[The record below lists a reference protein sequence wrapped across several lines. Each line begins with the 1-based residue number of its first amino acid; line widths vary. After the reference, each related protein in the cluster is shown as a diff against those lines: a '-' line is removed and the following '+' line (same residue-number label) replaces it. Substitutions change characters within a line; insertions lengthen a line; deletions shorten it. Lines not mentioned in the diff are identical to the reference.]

1 MSAELVPITQA
12 RTAKIQDLRKYVDR
26 RLVSL
31 RTDRWSYWQH
41 WRQLS
46 DYILPRRGRYLMT
59 PNQATRGDPV
69 GSRIINETPIFALR
83 TLAAGLMAGLTSPAR
98 PWFRLS
104 IRDMDVS
111 DNTPVRLWLDEVTKR
126 ILKVLS
132 QSNAYNALHVI
143 YEELGCFG
151 TGCMLVETDYEDVI
165 RCQTLTAGEYYL
177 ASSGRNEIDTL
188 YREYV
193 LTVGQIVERFAPEVA
208 AGSRSYDTIAGAP
221 NLSPQVKSLWSSGQL
236 DKEINVAQA
245 IEPNDDRGPQVPGLR
260 GRKYRSIIW
269 EWGQSQTLVLELK
282 GYHEL
287 PFCAPRWHVIGNDS
301 YGRSPGMEALGSSK
315 MLQQLEKRTAQAID
329 KVLNPPMVADVSM
342 KNEPASLLP
351 GGVTYVANMQASG
364 FKPAYQIPP
373 DIRGAEEKIAKCE
386 DRINRAFFADLFLMI
401 SQLDTVR
408 TATEIIER
416 KQEKMLMLGP
426 FLERSQFELINPFID
441 RTFAIM
447 FRAGLVPPP
456 PPEIGGNALNIE
468 CVSTLA
474 DAQKSTATTGI
485 ERLVAFVG
493 NLAAAKPDTLDNVDF
508 DETVREYADLIGVTQ
523 KLIVAQ
529 QKRDAA
535 RKNRQQAVQAAQAAQ
550 LAMAGVKGAKTLSET
565 DVGGGQSALQ
575 KIFGN
580 N

>member
-1 MSAELVPITQA
+1 MTQNSRLKTQNSSEPIKELRGYLDGRMA
-12 RTAKIQDLRKYVDR
+12 GLR
-26 RLVSL
+26 SE
-31 RTDRWSYWQH
+31 RWSYWQH

-46 DYILPRRGRYLMT
+46 DFILPRRGRFLQT

-69 GSRIINETPIFALR
+69 GSRIINETPTLAAR
-83 TLAAGLMAGLTSPAR
+83 TLSAGLMAGLTSPAR

-111 DNTPVRLWLDEVTKR
+111 DNLPVRLWLDEVTKR
-126 ILKVLS
+126 LLTVLS

-143 YEELGCFG
+143 YEELGVFG
-151 TGCMLVETDYEDVI
+151 TGCVLIEEDYEDVV
-165 RCQTLTAGEYYL
+165 RCQTLTVGEYYL

-193 LTVGQIVERFAPEVA
+193 LTVAQIVDRFGVEAC
-208 AGSRSYDTIAGAP
+208 SRTV
-221 NLSPQVKSLWSSGQL
+221 QSLFESRQH
-236 DKEINVAQA
+236 DKEINVCQA
-245 IEPNDDRGPQVPGLR
+245 IEPNDDRAPQIPGLK
-260 GRKYRSIIW
+260 GRKFRSVVW
-269 EWGQSQTLVLELK
+269 EWGQSQDKVLELR
-282 GYHEL
+282 GYHEQ

-301 YGRSPGMEALGSSK
+301 YGRSPGMECLGASK
-315 MLQQLEKRTAQAID
+315 MLQTLERRTAQAID

-351 GGVTYVANMQASG
+351 GGVTYVANLAQSG
-364 FKPAYQIPP
+364 FKPAYEVPP
-373 DIRGAEEKIAKCE
+373 DIRGAEEKIAKAE
-386 DRINRAFFADLFLMI
+386 ERIKSTFFADLFLMI

-426 FLERSQFELINPFID
+426 FLERSQFELINPFIE
-441 RTFAIM
+441 RVFAVMYRARLIPSAPREIM
-447 FRAGLVPPP
+447 GRALD
-456 PPEIGGNALNIE
+456 IE

-493 NLAAAKPDTLDNVDF
+493 NLAAARPETLDNIDF

-529 QKRDAA
+529 QQRDLI
-535 RKNRQQAVQAAQAAQ
+535 RKQRAQQMQAQQQAQM
-550 LAMAGVKGAKTLSET
+550 AMAGVQGAKTLSET
-565 DVGGGQSALQ
+565 DVGGGQNALAKMLGTGQ
-575 KIFGN
+575 AA
-580 N
+580 

>member
-1 MSAELVPITQA
+1 
-12 RTAKIQDLRKYVDR
+12 
-26 RLVSL
+26 
-31 RTDRWSYWQH
+31 
-41 WRQLS
+41 
-46 DYILPRRGRYLMT
+46 
-59 PNQATRGDPV
+59 
-69 GSRIINETPIFALR
+69 
-83 TLAAGLMAGLTSPAR
+83 
-98 PWFRLS
+98 
-104 IRDMDVS
+104 MDVQ
-111 DNTPVRLWLDEVTKR
+111 DNSPVRLWLDEVTKR
-126 ILKVLS
+126 ILTVLS

-143 YEELGCFG
+143 YEELACFG
-151 TGCMLVETDYEDVI
+151 TGCMLIEPDFEDVI

-177 ASSGRNEIDTL
+177 ASSGRYEIDTL

-193 LTVGQIVERFAPEVA
+193 MTVGQISERFPRE
-208 AGSRSYDTIAGAP
+208 
-221 NLSPQVKSLWSSGQL
+221 NWSPHVESLYQSGQL
-236 DKEINVAQA
+236 DKEINIAQA
-245 IEPNDDRGPQVPGLR
+245 IEPNDGRAPQIPGLK
-260 GRKYRSIIW
+260 GRPYRSVIW
-269 EWGQSQTLVLELK
+269 EWGQSQTLVLELC

-287 PFCAPRWHVIGNDS
+287 PFCAPRWHVLGNDS
-301 YGRSPGMEALGSSK
+301 YGRSPGMETLASSK

-351 GGVTYVANMQASG
+351 GGVTYVANMAGSG
-364 FKPAYQIPP
+364 FKPAYQVPP

-386 DRINRAFFADLFLMI
+386 ERINRAFFADLFLMI

-426 FLERSQFELINPFID
+426 FLERSQFELINPMIE
-441 RTFAIM
+441 RVFALM
-447 FRAGLVPPP
+447 WRAGLIPPP
-456 PPEIGGNALNIE
+456 PPEVRDHPFDIE

-493 NLAAAKPDTLDNVDF
+493 NLAAAKPETLDNVDF
-508 DETVREYADLIGVTQ
+508 DEAVREYADLIGVTQ

-535 RKNRQQAVQAAQAAQ
+535 RKERRRQVQAAQAAQ
-550 LAMAGVKGAKTLSET
+550 LAMAGVQGAKTLSEI

-575 KIFGN
+575 KILGYQEES
-580 N
+580 

>member
-1 MSAELVPITQA
+1 MGDVIPLTSQVN
-12 RTAKIQDLRKYVDR
+12 KIAQISDLRRYVDR
-26 RLVSL
+26 RLVGL

-46 DYILPRRGRYLMT
+46 DFILPRRGRYLQT

-69 GSRIINETPIFALR
+69 GSRIINETPTLSAR
-83 TLAAGLMAGLTSPAR
+83 TLSAGLMAGLTSPAR

-126 ILKVLS
+126 MLTVLS

-143 YEELGCFG
+143 YEELGVFG
-151 TGCMLVETDYEDVI
+151 TGCMLVEEDYNDVI
-165 RCQTLTAGEYYL
+165 RCQTLTVGEYYL
-177 ASSGRNEIDTL
+177 ASSGRNQIDTL

-193 LTVGQIVERFAPEVA
+193 LAVGQVVERFGLE
-208 AGSRSYDTIAGAP
+208 SC
-221 NLSPQVKSLWSSGQL
+221 SPQVKSHWASGQL
-236 DKEINVAQA
+236 DKEVNVAQA
-245 IEPNDDRGPQVPGLR
+245 IEPNDTRAPQVAGLK
-260 GRKYRSIIW
+260 GRQYRSVIW
-269 EWGQSQTLVLELK
+269 EWGQRQNLVLDLR

-301 YGRSPGMEALGSSK
+301 YGRGPGMECLGTSK

-329 KVLNPPMVADVSM
+329 KVLNPPMVADVNM

-351 GGVTYVANMQASG
+351 GGITYVANLGQSG
-364 FKPAYQIPP
+364 FKPAYEVPP
-373 DIRGAEEKIAKCE
+373 DIRGAEEKITKAE
-386 DRINRAFFADLFLMI
+386 NRIKSTFFADLFLMI
-401 SQLDTVR
+401 AQLDTVR

-426 FLERSQFELINPFID
+426 FLERSQFELINPFIE
-441 RTFAIM
+441 RLFAIM
-447 FRAGLVPPP
+447 HRVGLIPPAPREIRGRALD
-456 PPEIGGNALNIE
+456 IE

-493 NLAAAKPDTLDNVDF
+493 NLAAAKPEALDNVDF

-529 QKRDAA
+529 QKRDAI
-535 RKNRQQAVQAAQAAQ
+535 RKQRAQQAAQQQAAQ
-550 LAMAGVKGAKTLSET
+550 MSMAGVQGAKTLSET
-565 DVGGGQSALQ
+565 DVGGGQNALMKMIGAGGQ
-575 KIFGN
+575 
-580 N
+580 

>member
-1 MSAELVPITQA
+1 MADVIPITSQVVK
-12 RTAKIQDLRKYVDR
+12 TAKMTELRRYVDR
-26 RLVSL
+26 RLVGL

-46 DYILPRRGRYLMT
+46 DFILPRRGRYLMT

-69 GSRIINETPIFALR
+69 GSRIINETPTLAAR
-83 TLAAGLMAGLTSPAR
+83 TLSAGLMAGLTSPAR

-104 IRDMDVS
+104 IRDLDVS

-126 ILKVLS
+126 MLTVLS

-143 YEELGCFG
+143 YEELGVFG
-151 TGCMLVETDYEDVI
+151 TGCLLIEEDNEDVI

-177 ASSGRNEIDTL
+177 ASSGRNQIDTL

-193 LTVGQIVERFAPEVA
+193 LTTGQLVERF
-208 AGSRSYDTIAGAP
+208 GFG
-221 NLSPQVKSLWSSGQL
+221 NCSPQVQSLWKSNQL
-236 DKEINVAQA
+236 DKEVLVAHA
-245 IEPNDDRGPQVPGLR
+245 IEPNDDRAPQVPGLK
-260 GRKYRSIIW
+260 GRKFRSIIW
-269 EWGQSQTLVLELK
+269 EFKQSPDLVLDLR

-287 PFCAPRWHVIGNDS
+287 PFCAPRWHVIGNDA
-301 YGRSPGMEALGSSK
+301 YGRGPGMECLAASK
-315 MLQQLEKRTAQAID
+315 MLQQLKKRSAQAID
-329 KVLNPPMVADVSM
+329 KMINPPMVADVQM

-351 GGVTYVANMQASG
+351 GGVTYVQNLGPGTG
-364 FKPAYQIPP
+364 FRPAYEVPPQIQ
-373 DIRGAEEKIAKCE
+373 GAEEKIAKAE
-386 DRINRAFFADLFLMI
+386 ERIKSTFFADLFLMI

-426 FLERSQFELINPFID
+426 FLERSQFELINPFIE
-441 RTFAIM
+441 RLFAIM
-447 FRAGLVPPP
+447 HRAGLIPPAP
-456 PPEIGGNALNIE
+456 REIQNRAFDIE

-493 NLAAAKPDTLDNVDF
+493 NLAAAKPEALDNVDF

-529 QKRDAA
+529 QQRD
-535 RKNRQQAVQAAQAAQ
+535 KIRQQRQQQAAQQQQAQ
-550 LAMAGVKGAKTLSET
+550 LSMAAVQGGKTLSET
-565 DVGGGQSALQ
+565 DVGGGQNALQ
-575 KIFGN
+575 KMLGTQSTAGTGQ
-580 N
+580 

>member
-1 MSAELVPITQA
+1 MGEIISITA
-12 RTAKIQDLRKYVDR
+12 SRTAKIQDLRKYVDR
-26 RLVSL
+26 RLVGL

-46 DYILPRRGRYLMT
+46 DFILPRRGRYLIT

-98 PWFRLS
+98 PWFRLTL
-104 IRDMDVS
+104 RDMDVS

-151 TGCMLVETDYEDVI
+151 TGCMLIENDYEDVI

-177 ASSGRNEIDTL
+177 ASSGRNQIDTL

-193 LTVGQIVERFAPEVA
+193 LAVGQIVERFGLE
-208 AGSRSYDTIAGAP
+208 
-221 NLSPQVKSLWSSGQL
+221 NCSPTVQSLWKSSQL
-236 DKEINVAQA
+236 DKEVNVAQA
-245 IEPNDDRGPQVPGLR
+245 IEPNDDRSPQIPGIK
-260 GRKYRSIIW
+260 GRKYRSVIW
-269 EWGQSQTLVLELK
+269 EWGQSQNLVLELK

-301 YGRSPGMEALGSSK
+301 YGRSPGMEALASSK
-315 MLQQLEKRTAQAID
+315 TLQQLEKRTAQAID

-351 GGVTYVANMQASG
+351 GGVTYISNMQASG
-364 FKPAYQIPP
+364 FKPAYQVPP

-386 DRINRAFFADLFLMI
+386 ERINRAFFADLFLMI

-408 TATEIIER
+408 TATEIVER

-426 FLERSQFELINPFID
+426 FLERSQFELINPVIE

-447 FRAGLVPPP
+447 NRAGLIPPP
-456 PPEIGGNALNIE
+456 PPEIGGNAFDIE

-493 NLAAAKPDTLDNVDF
+493 NLAAAKPETLDNVDF

-529 QKRDAA
+529 QQRDAT
-535 RKNRQQAVQAAQAAQ
+535 RKKRQQAAQAAQAAQ
-550 LAMAGVKGAKTLSET
+550 LAMAGVKGAQTLSET
-565 DVGGGQSALQ
+565 DVGGGQNALQ
-575 KIFGN
+575 KMLGN
-580 N
+580 GN

>member
-1 MSAELVPITQA
+1 MEESIPVAALRAGNGI
-12 RTAKIQDLRKYVDR
+12 RDLRQYVDR
-26 RLVSL
+26 RMVGL
-31 RTDRWSYWQH
+31 RSERWSYWQH

-46 DYILPRRGRYLMT
+46 DFILPRRGRYLMT

-69 GSRIINETPIFALR
+69 GSKLINETPIFALR

-98 PWFRLS
+98 PWFRLTV
-104 IRDMDVS
+104 RDMELS
-111 DNTPVRLWLDEVTKR
+111 DNTPVRLWLDEVTRR
-126 ILKVLS
+126 ILNILS

-151 TGCMLVETDYEDVI
+151 TGCVLVEASFEDVI

-177 ASSGRNEIDTL
+177 ASSGWNQIDTL

-193 LTVGQIVERFAPEVA
+193 LTVGQVVERFGLESA
-208 AGSRSYDTIAGAP
+208 
-221 NLSPQVKSLWSSGQL
+221 SPQVNSLWTSGQL

-245 IEPNDDRGPQVPGLR
+245 IEPNDDRAPQVYGLK
-260 GRKYRSIIW
+260 GRKFRSVIW
-269 EWGQSQTLVLELK
+269 EWGQNQDLVLEIK

-287 PFCAPRWHVIGNDS
+287 PFCAPRWHVIANDS
-301 YGRSPGMEALGSSK
+301 YGRSPGMEALASSK

-351 GGVTYVANMQASG
+351 GGVTYVANIAQSG
-364 FKPAYQIPP
+364 FRPAYQVPP
-373 DIRGAEEKIAKCE
+373 DIRGAEEKIARCE
-386 DRINRAFFADLFLMI
+386 ERINRAFFADLFLMI

-441 RTFAIM
+441 RVFAIM
-447 FRAGLVPPP
+447 ARAGLIPPA
-456 PPEIGGNALNIE
+456 PPEIRGKPFDIE

-508 DETVREYADLIGVTQ
+508 DETVREYAGLIGVTQ

-529 QKRDAA
+529 RKRDEA
-535 RKNRQQAVQAAQAAQ
+535 RKERMRQTAQQQAMQMS
-550 LAMAGVKGAKTLSET
+550 MAGVRGAKVLSDTPVGSGQTALDKILGYDASSTKTLKS
-565 DVGGGQSALQ
+565 GQE
-575 KIFGN
+575 
-580 N
+580 

>member
-1 MSAELVPITQA
+1 MADVLPRA
-12 RTAKIQDLRKYVDR
+12 RTAESLTIPLVSQLNKIPRINDLRRYVDR
-26 RLVSL
+26 RLVGL

-46 DYILPRRGRYLMT
+46 DFILPRRGRYLMT

-69 GSRIINETPIFALR
+69 GSRMINETPIFALR

-126 ILKVLS
+126 ILTVLS

-151 TGCMLVETDYEDVI
+151 TGCILIEDDYEDVI

-177 ASSGRNEIDTL
+177 ASSGKNQIDTL

-193 LTVGQIVERFAPEVA
+193 LATGQVVERFGLEAC
-208 AGSRSYDTIAGAP
+208 
-221 NLSPQVKSLWSSGQL
+221 SPQVKSLWASGQL
-236 DKEINVAQA
+236 DKEVNVAQA
-245 IEPNDDRGPQVPGLR
+245 IEPNDDRAPQIPGLK
-260 GRKYRSIIW
+260 GRKYRSVIW
-269 EWGQSQTLVLELK
+269 EWGQSHNLVLDLR

-329 KVLNPPMVADVSM
+329 KVLNPPMVAGVEM

-351 GGVTYVANMQASG
+351 GGVTYVTRMGPDGG
-364 FKPAYQIPP
+364 FRPAYEVPP
-373 DIRGAEEKIAKCE
+373 NIQGAQEKIAKAE
-386 DRINRAFFADLFLMI
+386 ERINRAFFADLFLMI

-426 FLERSQFELINPFID
+426 FLERSQFELINPMIE
-441 RTFAIM
+441 RVFAMM
-447 FRAGLVPPP
+447 FRAGLIPPA
-456 PPEIGGNALNIE
+456 PPEIRGRAFDIE
-468 CVSTLA
+468 TMSTLA

-485 ERLVAFVG
+485 ERGVKFIG
-493 NLAAAKPDTLDNVDF
+493 NLAAAKPEVLDNVDM

-523 KLIVAQ
+523 KLIVEQ
-529 QKRDAA
+529 QKRDAI
-535 RKNRQQAVQAAQAAQ
+535 RN
-550 LAMAGVKGAKTLSET
+550 
-565 DVGGGQSALQ
+565 
-575 KIFGN
+575 
-580 N
+580 

>member
-1 MSAELVPITQA
+1 LGDVIPLTSQVN
-12 RTAKIQDLRKYVDR
+12 KIAQISDLRRYVDR
-26 RLVSL
+26 RLVGL

-46 DYILPRRGRYLMT
+46 DFILPRRGRYLQT

-69 GSRIINETPIFALR
+69 GSRIINETPTLSAR
-83 TLAAGLMAGLTSPAR
+83 TLSAGLMAGLTSPAR

-126 ILKVLS
+126 MLTVLS

-143 YEELGCFG
+143 YEELGVFG
-151 TGCMLVETDYEDVI
+151 TGCMLVEEDYNDVI
-165 RCQTLTAGEYYL
+165 RCQTLTVGEYYL
-177 ASSGRNEIDTL
+177 ASSGRNQIDTL

-193 LTVGQIVERFAPEVA
+193 LAVGQVVERFGLE
-208 AGSRSYDTIAGAP
+208 SC
-221 NLSPQVKSLWSSGQL
+221 SPQVKSHWASGQL
-236 DKEINVAQA
+236 DKEVNVAQA
-245 IEPNDDRGPQVPGLR
+245 IEPNDTRAPQVAGLK
-260 GRKYRSIIW
+260 GRQYRSVIW
-269 EWGQSQTLVLELK
+269 EWGQRQNLVLDLR

-301 YGRSPGMEALGSSK
+301 YGRGPGMECLGTSK

-329 KVLNPPMVADVSM
+329 KVLNPPMVADVNM

-351 GGVTYVANMQASG
+351 GGITYVANLGQSG
-364 FKPAYQIPP
+364 FKPAYEVPP
-373 DIRGAEEKIAKCE
+373 DIRGAEEKITKAE
-386 DRINRAFFADLFLMI
+386 NRIKSTFFADLFLMI
-401 SQLDTVR
+401 AQLDTVR

-426 FLERSQFELINPFID
+426 FLERSQFELINPFIE
-441 RTFAIM
+441 RLFAIM
-447 FRAGLVPPP
+447 HRVGLIPPAPREIRGRALD
-456 PPEIGGNALNIE
+456 IE

-493 NLAAAKPDTLDNVDF
+493 NLAAAKPEALDNVDF

-529 QKRDAA
+529 QKRDAI
-535 RKNRQQAVQAAQAAQ
+535 RKQRAQQAAQQQAAQ
-550 LAMAGVKGAKTLSET
+550 MSMAGVQGAKTLSET
-565 DVGGGQSALQ
+565 DVGGGQNALMKMIGAGGQ
-575 KIFGN
+575 
-580 N
+580 